1 MNTEEKA
8 HAYDEVMDKI
18 KPLYEQ
24 AKRDGNPIWS
34 TYEYLIPELADSE
47 DEKVRK
53 WIASYIHR
61 GVFNEEEHPMALKA
75 IEYLEKQK
83 EQPISITEVLARAG
97 LKPYKDGNKWCILI
111 GDNIQEGICGFGDT
125 IDEALYQFLLE
136 VLEKQKAMDA
146 IPDEL
151 VKSYK
156 FFIENG
162 RREIEEVVNAINN
175 LNEQKKH
182 QNKSDAP
189 KEKKLGSN
197 FYPSDKDKNLDE
209 IAQDYVDGV
218 KDYNPEPTWDLMQT
232 AVCYGYHYCEQKEHE
247 PTSTEDMPYITDE
260 HFYEREPADSFK
272 YKLAEYMTKCCT
284 KKEGPYGYTYGISA
298 EAILKMAE
306 EELLKRGV
314 VQKPEESMSH
324 LTVQGKGTYKICPR
338 CKERMVRDDS
348 KVYTSMPP
356 QYGYECPKCGKMEFD
371 TIMYDNP
378 EIEEQKP
385 AEWVLP
391 KDFEEAVYKVAN
403 FISPFDNQEE
413 LRKTSHRFAEQL
425 LSLAKKELDNP
436 AEWDELQSEFK
447 NSNEEFEDG
456 KKEVVA
462 HPERYGL
469 CKPAEWSK
477 DTLDEF
483 TENIRSL
490 ITRKL
495 TYHDPNGSGISSTVF
510 IDDETAKDIANGV
523 LFYVGKEAV
532 KNPKRE
538 IPEWSE
544 EDEKHLN
551 SILDAIDYW
560 ETTSGQGILL
570 DTDINWLKF
579 LRWKKH

>member
-1 MNTEEKA
+1 MLLQERFNMNTEEKA

-97 LKPYKDGNKWCILI
+97 LKPYKDGNKWCILA

-125 IDEALYQFLLE
+125 IDETLYQFLLE
-136 VLEKQKAMDA
+136 VLEK
-146 IPDEL
+146 
-151 VKSYK
+151 
-156 FFIENG
+156 
-162 RREIEEVVNAINN
+162 
-175 LNEQKKH
+175 
-182 QNKSDAP
+182 
-189 KEKKLGSN
+189 
-197 FYPSDKDKNLDE
+197 
-209 IAQDYVDGV
+209 
-218 KDYNPEPTWDLMQT
+218 
-232 AVCYGYHYCEQKEHE
+232 QKEHE

-324 LTVQGKGTYKICPR
+324 LTVQGKGVYKICPH

-371 TIMYDNP
+371 TIMYDNS

-425 LSLAKKELDNP
+425 LSLAKKELDKP

>member
-1 MNTEEKA
+1 MLLQERFNMNTEEKA

-97 LKPYKDGNKWCILI
+97 LKPYKDGNKWCILA

-125 IDEALYQFLLE
+125 IDETLYQFLLE
-136 VLEKQKAMDA
+136 VLEK
-146 IPDEL
+146 
-151 VKSYK
+151 
-156 FFIENG
+156 
-162 RREIEEVVNAINN
+162 
-175 LNEQKKH
+175 
-182 QNKSDAP
+182 
-189 KEKKLGSN
+189 
-197 FYPSDKDKNLDE
+197 
-209 IAQDYVDGV
+209 
-218 KDYNPEPTWDLMQT
+218 
-232 AVCYGYHYCEQKEHE
+232 QKEHE

-324 LTVQGKGTYKICPR
+324 LTVQGKGVYKICPH

-413 LRKTSHRFAEQL
+413 LIVSPSNCCLLQRRSWTS
-425 LSLAKKELDNP
+425 P
-436 AEWDELQSEFK
+436 QSGM
-447 NSNEEFEDG
+447 NSNQN
-456 KKEVVA
+456 
-462 HPERYGL
+462 
-469 CKPAEWSK
+469 SK
-477 DTLDEF
+477 TATKNLKMG
-483 TENIRSL
+483 R
-490 ITRKL
+490 RK
-495 TYHDPNGSGISSTVF
+495 
-510 IDDETAKDIANGV
+510 
-523 LFYVGKEAV
+523 
-532 KNPKRE
+532 
-538 IPEWSE
+538 
-544 EDEKHLN
+544 
-551 SILDAIDYW
+551 
-560 ETTSGQGILL
+560 
-570 DTDINWLKF
+570 
-579 LRWKKH
+579 

>member
-97 LKPYKDGNKWCILI
+97 LKPYKDGNKWCILA

-197 FYPSDKDKNLDE
+197 FYPSDKDKN
-209 IAQDYVDGV
+209 
-218 KDYNPEPTWDLMQT
+218 
-232 AVCYGYHYCEQKEHE
+232 
-247 PTSTEDMPYITDE
+247 
-260 HFYEREPADSFK
+260 
-272 YKLAEYMTKCCT
+272 
-284 KKEGPYGYTYGISA
+284 
-298 EAILKMAE
+298 
-306 EELLKRGV
+306 
-314 VQKPEESMSH
+314 
-324 LTVQGKGTYKICPR
+324 
-338 CKERMVRDDS
+338 
-348 KVYTSMPP
+348 
-356 QYGYECPKCGKMEFD
+356 
-371 TIMYDNP
+371 
-378 EIEEQKP
+378 
-385 AEWVLP
+385 
-391 KDFEEAVYKVAN
+391 
-403 FISPFDNQEE
+403 
-413 LRKTSHRFAEQL
+413 
-425 LSLAKKELDNP
+425 
-436 AEWDELQSEFK
+436 
-447 NSNEEFEDG
+447 
-456 KKEVVA
+456 
-462 HPERYGL
+462 
-469 CKPAEWSK
+469 
-477 DTLDEF
+477 
-483 TENIRSL
+483 
-490 ITRKL
+490 
-495 TYHDPNGSGISSTVF
+495 
-510 IDDETAKDIANGV
+510 
-523 LFYVGKEAV
+523 AV